1 MKSKPDCIPCYLKQ
15 VLSTAVEVTD
25 NPSEL
30 WKVLVESAKIIPQ
43 LSMNSSPA
51 ENSTYAV
58 WKVNEILGCKDPFAE
73 KKKFYNEKALSMY
86 PELIKIVD
94 SSEDKIDASAKLA
107 VVGNIIDLGISANI
121 DIESTINEVFSD
133 GFTINHIEY
142 FKEDLKSAK
151 RVLYLGDNAGE
162 VVFDKVFI
170 EEIKKS
176 GAEVIFA
183 VRSKPVLNDV
193 TMIDAIDVGLDKVA
207 EVIETGSPMIGIVLE
222 TCSDEFIKFFNTA
235 DIIISKGQGN
245 FETLDETDANIY
257 FILKAK
263 CSVVA
268 QRLSVKFGD
277 VMLIKNKILKDK

>member
-1 MKSKPDCIPCYLKQ
+1 
-15 VLSTAVEVTD
+15 
-25 NPSEL
+25 
-30 WKVLVESAKIIPQ
+30 
-43 LSMNSSPA
+43 
-51 ENSTYAV
+51 
-58 WKVNEILGCKDPFAE
+58 
-73 KKKFYNEKALSMY
+73 
-86 PELIKIVD
+86 
-94 SSEDKIDASAKLA
+94 
-107 VVGNIIDLGISANI
+107 
-121 DIESTINEVFSD
+121 
-133 GFTINHIEY
+133 
-142 FKEDLKSAK
+142 LKSAK

-162 VVFDKVFI
+162 IVFDKVFI
-170 EEIKKS
+170 KEIKKS

-222 TCSDEFIKFFNTA
+222 TCSDEFLKFFNTA

-268 QRLSVKFGD
+268 QRLNVKFGD